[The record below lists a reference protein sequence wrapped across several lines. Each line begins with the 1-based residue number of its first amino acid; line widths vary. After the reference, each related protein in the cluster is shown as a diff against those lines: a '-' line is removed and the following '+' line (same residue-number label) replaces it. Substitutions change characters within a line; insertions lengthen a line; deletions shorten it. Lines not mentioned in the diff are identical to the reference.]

1 MPVGALLR
9 SGAMPFFLAQA
20 SEERL
25 LRVCGEEAAPGCR
38 AVLDATGNSQLAQVA
53 KWLLDA
59 PLTILLILVVAW
71 IANRLTRR
79 VIKRGLRQLSTG
91 GIRERLGG
99 VRRRTPE
106 AFLET
111 GETSMR
117 GEQRIEALTS
127 VLRSATTFVIWLIAG
142 FMILG
147 AVGVN
152 IAPLLA
158 GAGVL
163 GVALGFGSQKLVQD
177 FLSGMFI
184 LVEDQYGV
192 GDVVDLDTETVGT
205 VEAVSLR
212 TTRLRAVD
220 GTVWH
225 VPNGEIRRVGNM
237 SQHWSRT
244 LMDIEVAYESDIGQ
258 AKAIMKAAAD
268 EMWREDTDI
277 LEEPAMWGVQNL
289 NPNGVLL
296 RLTIKTTPNQQWR
309 ISRALLERIKVRFDA
324 EGIEIPFPQQTVWH
338 RGDSSAEGNG
348 SVAAHEPSGRTS

>member
-1 MPVGALLR
+1 
-9 SGAMPFFLAQA
+9 MPFFLAQV

-25 LRVCGEEAAPGCR
+25 VRVGGEETAPGCR
-38 AVLDATGNSQLAQVA
+38 AVLDATGNADLARMV

-59 PLTILLILVVAW
+59 PLTILLILVLAAVANFL
-71 IANRLTRR
+71 ARRLL
-79 VIKRGLRQLSTG
+79 KRGLRRLATG
-91 GIRERLGG
+91 GLRERLGSS
-99 VRRRTPE
+99 VRRRTPD

-127 VLRSATTFVIWLIAG
+127 VLRSATTFAIWLIAG

-147 AVGVN
+147 TVGVN

-177 FLSGMFI
+177 FLSGIFI

-192 GDVVDLDTETVGT
+192 GDIVNLDTETTGV

-237 SQHWSRT
+237 SQHWSRA
-244 LMDIEVAYESDIGQ
+244 LLDVEVAYESDIEL
-258 AKAIMKAAAD
+258 AKRTMKAAAD
-268 EMWREDTDI
+268 DMWREDTDI
-277 LEEPAMWGVQNL
+277 LEEPEMWGVENL
-289 NPNGVLL
+289 NPNGVQL
-296 RLTIKTTPNQQWR
+296 RLTIKTTPNQQFR
-309 ISRALLERIKVRFDA
+309 ISRALLQRIKARFD
-324 EGIEIPFPQQTVWH
+324 EQGIQIPFPQQTVWH
-338 RGDSSAEGNG
+338 RHAPVPSSGNG
-348 SVAAHEPSGRTS
+348 HAAGAQQPEQKS

>member
-1 MPVGALLR
+1 
-9 SGAMPFFLAQA
+9 MPFFLAQV
-20 SEERL
+20 SDERL
-25 LRVCGEEAAPGCR
+25 LRVCGEETAPGCR

-59 PLTILLILVVAW
+59 PLTIILILVVAAV
-71 IANRLTRR
+71 ANYVARRL
-79 VIKRGLRQLSTG
+79 IKRGLRRLASG
-91 GIRERLGG
+91 GLRERLGSS
-99 VRRRTPE
+99 VRRRTPA

-117 GEQRIEALTS
+117 GEQRIDALTS
-127 VLRSATTFVIWLIAG
+127 VLRSATTFFIWLIAS

-192 GDVVDLDTETVGT
+192 GDIVNLDMETTGI

-212 TTRLRAVD
+212 TTRLRSVD

-237 SQHWSRT
+237 SQHWSRA
-244 LMDIEVAYESDIGQ
+244 LLDVEVAYGTDVEQ
-258 AKAIMKAAAD
+258 AKTVMKNAAD
-268 EMWREDTDI
+268 EMWRQDTAI
-277 LEEPAMWGVQNL
+277 LEEPEMWGVQNL
-289 NPNGVLL
+289 NPNGVQL
-296 RLTIKTTPNQQWR
+296 RLTIKTTPNEQFR
-309 ISRALLERIKVRFDA
+309 ISRALLQEIKASFDR

-338 RGDSSAEGNG
+338 RGAAVPNGAAGSAP
-348 SVAAHEPSGRTS
+348 AAQESEQQS

>member
-1 MPVGALLR
+1 
-9 SGAMPFFLAQA
+9 MPFLLAQV
-20 SEERL
+20 SDERL

-38 AVLDATGNSQLAQVA
+38 AVLEVTGNAQLAQVA

-59 PLTILLILVVAW
+59 PLTILLILLVAAAANLVVR
-71 IANRLTRR
+71 RLL
-79 VIKRGLRQLSTG
+79 KRGLRQLSSG
-91 GIRERLGG
+91 GLRERLGSS

-127 VLRSATTFVIWLIAG
+127 VLRSAATFAIWLIAS

-177 FLSGMFI
+177 FLSGIFI

-192 GDVVDLDTETVGT
+192 GDIVNLDMETTGI

-237 SQHWSRT
+237 SQHWSRA
-244 LMDIEVAYESDIGQ
+244 LLDVEVAYESDIEQ
-258 AKAIMKAAAD
+258 AKAAMKTAAD
-268 EMWREDTDI
+268 EMWREDTAI
-277 LEEPAMWGVQNL
+277 LEEPEMWGVQNL
-289 NPNGVLL
+289 NPNGVQL
-296 RLTIKTTPNQQWR
+296 RLTIKTTPNEQFR
-309 ISRALLERIKVRFDA
+309 ISRALLQRIKGRFDE
-324 EGIEIPFPQQTVWH
+324 EGIQIPFPQQTVWH
-338 RGDSSAEGNG
+338 REAAVPSTDGGNG
-348 SVAAHEPSGRTS
+348 SATGAQQPEKKS

>member
-1 MPVGALLR
+1 MTFL
-9 SGAMPFFLAQA
+9 LAQI
-20 SEERL
+20 SEDRF

-38 AVLDATGNSQLAQVA
+38 AVLEATNNAQLAQAV

-59 PLTILLILVVAW
+59 PLTILLILVVAAV
-71 IANRLTRR
+71 ANFLARRLL
-79 VIKRGLRQLSTG
+79 KRGLRRLATG
-91 GIRERLGG
+91 GLRERLGSS

-127 VLRSATTFVIWLIAG
+127 VLRSATTFAIWLIAA

-177 FLSGMFI
+177 FLSGLFI

-192 GDVVDLDTETVGT
+192 GDIVNLDMETNGI

-212 TTRLRAVD
+212 TTRLRSVD

-237 SQHWSRT
+237 SQHWSRA
-244 LMDIEVAYESDIGQ
+244 LLDVEVAYESDIEQ
-258 AKAIMKAAAD
+258 AKAAMKAAAD

-277 LEEPAMWGVQNL
+277 LEEPEMWGVQNL
-289 NPNGVLL
+289 NPNGVQL
-296 RLTIKTTPNQQWR
+296 RLTIKTTPNQQFR
-309 ISRALLERIKVRFDA
+309 ISRALLQRIKARFD
-324 EGIEIPFPQQTVWH
+324 EQGIQIPFPQQTVWH
-338 RGDSSAEGNG
+338 REAPVPSSGNG
-348 SVAAHEPSGRTS
+348 SATGAPQPEKKS

>member
-1 MPVGALLR
+1 
-9 SGAMPFFLAQA
+9 MPFFLAQI

-25 LRVCGEEAAPGCR
+25 MRVCGEETSPGCR
-38 AVLDATGNSQLAQVA
+38 AALEATGNAQLAQAV
-53 KWLLDA
+53 KWLLDT

-71 IANRLTRR
+71 VANRLTRR
-79 VIKRGLRQLSTG
+79 MIKRGLRHLSSG
-91 GIRERLGG
+91 GLRERLGSS

-127 VLRSATTFVIWLIAG
+127 VLRSGATFAIWLIAG

-147 AVGVN
+147 AIGVN

-158 GAGVL
+158 GAGIL

-192 GDVVDLDTETVGT
+192 GDVVDLDLETVGT

-212 TTRLRAVD
+212 TTRLRSVD

-225 VPNGEIRRVGNM
+225 VPNGEIRRVGNK
-237 SQHWSRT
+237 SQHWSRV
-244 LMDIEVAYESDIGQ
+244 LMDVEVAYEADIGH
-258 AKAIMKAAAD
+258 AKAVMKTAAD

-277 LEEPAMWGVQNL
+277 LEEPDMWGVQNL

-296 RLTIKTTPNQQWR
+296 RLTIKTTPSQQFR
-309 ISRALLERIKVRFDA
+309 ISRSLLERIKGRFDT

-338 RGDSSAEGNG
+338 REGPPAEGNG
-348 SVAAHEPSGRTS
+348 HAPAHDASSRRTV

>member
-1 MPVGALLR
+1 M
-9 SGAMPFFLAQA
+9 SFFLAQV

-25 LRVCGEEAAPGCR
+25 LRVCGEETAPGCR
-38 AVLDATGNSQLAQVA
+38 AVLDATGNADLARVV

-59 PLTILLILVVAW
+59 PLTILLILVLAAVANFV
-71 IANRLTRR
+71 ARRL
-79 VIKRGLRQLSTG
+79 IKRGLRRLASG
-91 GIRERLGG
+91 GLRERLGSS
-99 VRRRTPE
+99 VRRRTPD

-127 VLRSATTFVIWLIAG
+127 VLRSATTFTIWLIAG

-192 GDVVDLDTETVGT
+192 GDIVNLDTETTGI

-237 SQHWSRT
+237 SQHWSRA
-244 LMDIEVAYESDIGQ
+244 LLDVEVAYESDIEL
-258 AKAIMKAAAD
+258 AKRTMKAAAD

-277 LEEPAMWGVQNL
+277 LEEPEMWGVENL
-289 NPNGVLL
+289 NPNGVQL
-296 RLTIKTTPNQQWR
+296 RLTIKTTPNQQFR
-309 ISRALLERIKVRFDA
+309 ISRELLQRIKARFD
-324 EGIEIPFPQQTVWH
+324 EQGIQIPFPQQTVWH
-338 RGDSSAEGNG
+338 REAPVPGSGNGNG
-348 SVAAHEPSGRTS
+348 SAAGAQQPEKKTSS

>member
-1 MPVGALLR
+1 
-9 SGAMPFFLAQA
+9 MPFFLAQV

-25 LRVCGEEAAPGCR
+25 LRICGEEASPGCR
-38 AVLDATGNSQLAQVA
+38 AVLEATNNAELARAA

-59 PLTILLILVVAW
+59 PLTIVLIIVVAAV
-71 IANRLTRR
+71 ANFVVRRLL
-79 VIKRGLRQLSTG
+79 KRGLRRLSSG
-91 GIRERLGG
+91 GLRERLGSS

-127 VLRSATTFVIWLIAG
+127 VLRSAATFAIWLIAA

-147 AVGVN
+147 TVGVN

-192 GDVVDLDTETVGT
+192 GDVVDLDSETTGV

-237 SQHWSRT
+237 SQHWSRA
-244 LMDIEVAYESDIGQ
+244 LLDVEVAYESDIER
-258 AKAIMKAAAD
+258 AKAAMKAAAD
-268 EMWREDTDI
+268 DMWREDTDI
-277 LEEPAMWGVQNL
+277 LEEPEMWGVQNL
-289 NPNGVLL
+289 NPNGVQL
-296 RLTIKTTPNQQWR
+296 RLTIKTTPSQQWR
-309 ISRALLERIKVRFDA
+309 ISRALLQRIKARFDE
-324 EGIEIPFPQQTVWH
+324 EGIQIPFPQQTVWH
-338 RGDSSAEGNG
+338 RQAPVPSASGNG
-348 SVAAHEPSGRTS
+348 RSEGAQQPERKS

>member
-1 MPVGALLR
+1 
-9 SGAMPFFLAQA
+9 MPFFLAQV

-25 LRVCGEEAAPGCR
+25 TRVCGEEAAPGCR
-38 AVLDATGNSQLAQVA
+38 AVLDATGNSQLAQVV
-53 KWLLDA
+53 KWLLDT
-59 PLTILLILVVAW
+59 PLTIILILLAAAVA
-71 IANRLTRR
+71 NYLVRRL
-79 VIKRGLRQLSTG
+79 VKRGLRRLSSG
-91 GIRERLGG
+91 GLRERLGST

-127 VLRSATTFVIWLIAG
+127 VLRSAATFTIWLIAS
-142 FMILG
+142 FMVLG

-192 GDVVDLDTETVGT
+192 GDIVDLELETTGV

-212 TTRLRAVD
+212 TTRLRSVD

-225 VPNGEIRRVGNM
+225 VPNGEIRRVGNK
-237 SQHWSRT
+237 SQHWSRA
-244 LMDIEVAYESDIGQ
+244 LLDVEVAYGTDVEQ
-258 AKAIMKAAAD
+258 AKTVMKGAAD
-268 EMWREDTDI
+268 EMWREDTAV
-277 LEEPAMWGVQNL
+277 LEEPEMWGVQNL
-289 NPNGVLL
+289 NPNGVQL
-296 RLTIKTTPNQQWR
+296 RLTIKTTPNEQFR
-309 ISRALLERIKVRFDA
+309 ISRALLQEIKARFDQ

-338 RGDSSAEGNG
+338 RGAAAPNG
-348 SVAAHEPSGRTS
+348 DGRAAAAQSEREP

>member
-1 MPVGALLR
+1 
-9 SGAMPFFLAQA
+9 
-20 SEERL
+20 
-25 LRVCGEEAAPGCR
+25 
-38 AVLDATGNSQLAQVA
+38 
-53 KWLLDA
+53 
-59 PLTILLILVVAW
+59 
-71 IANRLTRR
+71 
-79 VIKRGLRQLSTG
+79 
-91 GIRERLGG
+91 
-99 VRRRTPE
+99 
-106 AFLET
+106 
-111 GETSMR
+111 MR

-127 VLRSATTFVIWLIAG
+127 VLRSATTFAIWLIAS

-147 AVGVN
+147 TVGVN

-192 GDVVDLDTETVGT
+192 GDVVDLEMQTVGV

-237 SQHWSRT
+237 SQHWSRA
-244 LMDIEVAYESDIGQ
+244 LLDVEVAYGTDVEQ
-258 AKAIMKAAAD
+258 AKTVMKEAAD
-268 EMWREDTDI
+268 EMWREDTAI
-277 LEEPAMWGVQNL
+277 LEEPEMWGVQNL
-289 NPNGVLL
+289 NPNGVQL
-296 RLTIKTTPNQQWR
+296 RLTIKTTPSQQWR

-324 EGIEIPFPQQTVWH
+324 EGIDFPPVVPGTLVGQAD
-338 RGDSSAEGNG
+338 GGGPPGSAPPG
-348 SVAAHEPSGRTS
+348 S

>member
-1 MPVGALLR
+1 
-9 SGAMPFFLAQA
+9 MPFFLAQV

-25 LRVCGEEAAPGCR
+25 LRVCGEDASPGCR
-38 AVLDATGNSQLAQVA
+38 AVLDATGNSQLAQAA

-59 PLTILLILVVAW
+59 PLTIILILVLAAVA
-71 IANRLTRR
+71 NYVVRRL
-79 VIKRGLRQLSTG
+79 IKRGLRRLSSG
-91 GIRERLGG
+91 GLRERLGSS
-99 VRRRTPE
+99 VRRRTPQ

-127 VLRSATTFVIWLIAG
+127 VLRSGTTFAIWLIAS

-192 GDVVDLDTETVGT
+192 GDIVNLDMETTGI

-237 SQHWSRT
+237 SQHWSRA
-244 LMDIEVAYESDIGQ
+244 LLDVEVSYEADIEH
-258 AKAIMKAAAD
+258 AKTVMKSAAD
-268 EMWREDTDI
+268 TMWREDTAI
-277 LEEPAMWGVQNL
+277 LEEPEMWGVQNL
-289 NPNGVLL
+289 NPNGVQL
-296 RLTIKTTPNQQWR
+296 RLTIKTTPNEQFR
-309 ISRALLERIKVRFDA
+309 ISRALLQDIKARFDQ

-338 RGDSSAEGNG
+338 REGPVPDGNGNG
-348 SVAAHEPSGRTS
+348 SAAAVQHAEKKS

>member
-1 MPVGALLR
+1 
-9 SGAMPFFLAQA
+9 MPFFLAQV

-38 AVLDATGNSQLAQVA
+38 AALELTGNAQFAQAA

-59 PLTILLILVVAW
+59 PLTILIIVVVAW
-71 IANRLTRR
+71 VANRLARR
-79 VIKRGLRQLSTG
+79 VIKRGLRHLSSG
-91 GIRERLGG
+91 GLRERLGSS

-127 VLRSATTFVIWLIAG
+127 VLRSGTTFVIWLIAA

-192 GDVVDLDTETVGT
+192 GDVVDLEMQTVGV

-237 SQHWSRT
+237 SQHWSRA
-244 LMDIEVAYESDIGQ
+244 LLDVEVAYGTDVEQ
-258 AKAIMKAAAD
+258 AKTVMKEAAD
-268 EMWREDTDI
+268 EMWREDTAI
-277 LEEPAMWGVQNL
+277 LEEPEMWGVQNL
-289 NPNGVLL
+289 NPNGVQL
-296 RLTIKTTPNQQWR
+296 RLTIKTTPSQQWR
-309 ISRALLERIKVRFDA
+309 ISRALLERIKGRFDA
-324 EGIEIPFPQQTVWH
+324 EGIAFPPVVAGALAGQAD
-338 RGDSSAEGNG
+338 GG
-348 SVAAHEPSGRTS
+348 SPTGAAPSGS